1 MVSANTKKE
10 WNELEFL
17 SWKEFQQMGPA
28 IIQLEITRI
37 SKLLRQFTSEMDFYN
52 ALVKARF
59 ELNQFIAGVEKT
71 TQAPLPN
78 DCSDPLRRAIVAISM
93 QEIELDED
101 ADQTLQYVLDR
112 LKIIL
117 IVPGYFLPVFH

>member
-1 MVSANTKKE
+1 MSSANTKKE

-37 SKLLRQFTSEMDFYN
+37 SKLLQQFTSKMDFYN

-59 ELNQFIAGVEKT
+59 ELNQFIAGVKKT
-71 TQAPLPN
+71 TLAPLSN
-78 DCSDPLRRAIVAISM
+78 DCRDHLRKAIVAISL
-93 QEIELDED
+93 QEIELEED
-101 ADQTLQYVLDR
+101 ANQTLHYILNRLNYVYER
-112 LKIIL
+112 ISFI
-117 IVPGYFLPVFH
+117 Y